1 MGGAACGG
9 AGRALVAG
17 RPVLKSGPW
26 AAPSNG
32 PNSPRTMMRQTRR
45 RPPAA
50 ARDRFRSISIPVA
63 EAGRRAVRVALR
75 LGVVMLASGTQTRE
89 VETTLRVV
97 LQALGVPEGQAVV
110 WRVPLKAVAP
120 VRIRSGLPLLRIRTC
135 SC

>member
-1 MGGAACGG
+1 
-9 AGRALVAG
+9 
-17 RPVLKSGPW
+17 
-26 AAPSNG
+26 
-32 PNSPRTMMRQTRR
+32 MMRQTRR